1 MTARFL
7 AAFVLAGLVHAG
19 LAAAPARAA
28 DAFSTDWANT
38 SKSQARLIAG
48 GPRAA
53 GFEIRLA
60 PGAITYWRDP
70 GDSGAPPVFDFSG
83 SVNLARAD
91 ARYPAPER
99 IAEPDGSEAF
109 GYRGA
114 VVFPITVEPVDPAK
128 PVTLALK
135 AGYAVCETICL
146 PAKADLTLSL
156 PPGASTPYT
165 SAIGAA
171 RALTPRP
178 VAWNTLGGELAS
190 VDAKDWRLCVPAQSG
205 PARDLFLETPSGW
218 WLSAKA
224 EPSAAGRDCFS
235 IVLREKPAGANLPV
249 SARATIIGGAGALD
263 VTLALGPNS

>member
-1 MTARFL
+1 MTARLL
-7 AAFVLAGLVHAG
+7 AAFVLAGLTTV
-19 LAAAPARAA
+19 PAQAA

-48 GPRAA
+48 GPAAA

-91 ARYPAPER
+91 AQYPAPER

-109 GYRGA
+109 GYRGD
-114 VVFPITVEPVDPAK
+114 VVFPITVKPIDPSK
-128 PVTLALK
+128 PVTLTVK

-146 PAKADLTLSL
+146 PAKADLKLSL
-156 PPGASTPYT
+156 SQSTATPYGP
-165 SAIGAA
+165 AIGAA

-190 VDAKDWRLCVPAQSG
+190 VDEKDWRLCVPAQPG

-224 EPSAAGRDCFS
+224 ETSAVGHDCFS
-235 IVLREKPAGANLPV
+235 IVLHEKPADANLPV
-249 SARATIIGGAGALD
+249 RARATLTGGAGALD
-263 VTLALGPNS
+263 VTLSLGPKS

>member
-1 MTARFL
+1 MTARLL
-7 AAFVLAGLVHAG
+7 AAFVLAG

-28 DAFSTDWANT
+28 DTFSTDWANT

-48 GPRAA
+48 GPAAA

-70 GDSGAPPVFDFSG
+70 GDSGAPPNFDFTG
-83 SVNLARAD
+83 SVNLAHAD
-91 ARYPAPER
+91 AQYPAPER

-109 GYRGA
+109 GYRGD
-114 VVFPITVEPVDPAK
+114 VVFPITVEPIDPSK
-128 PVTLALK
+128 PVTLVLK

-156 PPGASTPYT
+156 PPGASTPYAP
-165 SAIGAA
+165 AIGAA

-178 VAWNTLGGELAS
+178 VDWNTLGGELAS

-205 PARDLFLETPSGW
+205 PARDLFLEMPSGW

-224 EPSAAGRDCFS
+224 EPRAAGRDCFS
-235 IVLREKPAGANLPV
+235 IALHEKPAEADLPV
-249 SARATIIGGAGALD
+249 SARATITGGAGALD
-263 VTLALGPNS
+263 VQLSLGPKS

>member
-1 MTARFL
+1 MIARL
-7 AAFVLAGLVHAG
+7 LTSLVLV
-19 LAAAPARAA
+19 AAAAASAHAA
-28 DAFSTDWANT
+28 DAFSTDWAST

-60 PGAITYWRDP
+60 PGAVTYWRDP
-70 GDSGAPPVFDFSG
+70 GDSGAPPNFDFSG
-83 SVNLARAD
+83 SVNLARAV
-91 ARYPAPER
+91 AQYPAPER
-99 IAEPDGSEAF
+99 IVEPDGSEAF
-109 GYRGA
+109 GYRGD
-114 VVFPITVEPVDPAK
+114 VVFPIAVEPVDPSK

-156 PPGASTPYT
+156 PQSGPTPYAQ
-165 SAIGAA
+165 AIGAA

-178 VAWNTLGGELAS
+178 VAWGALGAELAP
-190 VDAKDWRLCVPAQSG
+190 VDAKDWRFCVPAQPG

-224 EPSAAGRDCFS
+224 EPGAAGRACFA
-235 IVLREKPAGANLPV
+235 IALHEKPAGAKLPV
-249 SARATIIGGAGALD
+249 SARATITGGAGALD
-263 VTLALGPNS
+263 VTLSLGPMS